1 MSIFVA
7 GLTGQNVQGK
17 NTVADI
23 FRAHG
28 VCVID
33 CDRLSRETVE
43 PGSPVLADIAT
54 PFSARI

>member
-7 GLTGQNVQGK
+7 GLTGQTGSGK
-17 NTVADI
+17 STVADI
-23 FRAHG
+23 FRTHG

-43 PGSPVLADIAT
+43 PGYPCSPISHA
-54 PFSARI
+54 FSART